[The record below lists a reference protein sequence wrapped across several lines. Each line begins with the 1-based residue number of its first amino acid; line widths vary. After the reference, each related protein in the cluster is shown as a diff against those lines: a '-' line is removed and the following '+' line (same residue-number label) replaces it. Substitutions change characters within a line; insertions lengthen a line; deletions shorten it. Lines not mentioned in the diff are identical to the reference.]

1 MTPSPIDLS
10 ALRCPACDTPLDD
23 DRDGTACSH
32 CGGLLV
38 PRVFA
43 ERLFPARGKPALPPV
58 MPGAAP
64 SRRCPGCARE
74 MGAVL
79 CHGIAAWSCGRC
91 RWLFFEGARRHQLG
105 SPDAAP
111 PVPAGRQVLEP
122 SLLSVIADRAREA
135 PSVVREALGV
145 IVLATL
151 VIGAMFLELRP

>member
-1 MTPSPIDLS
+1 MTPAPVDLS
-10 ALRCPACDTPLDD
+10 TLRCPACDTPLDD
-23 DRDGTACSH
+23 DRDGTSCCH

-43 ERLFPARGKPALPPV
+43 ERLFPTQGKPALPPV
-58 MPGAAP
+58 LPGPAP
-64 SRRCPGCARE
+64 ARRCPGCVRDMAP
-74 MGAVL
+74 VL
-79 CHGIAAWSCGRC
+79 CHGIAAWSCARC
-91 RWLFFEGARRHQLG
+91 RWLFFEGTRRRQLL

-111 PVPAGRQVLEP
+111 PVPQGRDVQVP
-122 SLLSVIADRAREA
+122 TLLSVIVDQAREA